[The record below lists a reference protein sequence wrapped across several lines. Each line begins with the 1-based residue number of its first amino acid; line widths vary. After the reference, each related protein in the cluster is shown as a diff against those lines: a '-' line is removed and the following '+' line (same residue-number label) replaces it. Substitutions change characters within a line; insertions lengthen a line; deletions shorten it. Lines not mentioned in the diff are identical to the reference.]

1 MCNLGN
7 LCFTIC
13 AECKFIAL
21 ILTTNPRTCVAW
33 KLIIMVHCLV
43 NAYTVCVVYLWLYL
57 CICDWLSAPPVDC
70 QLQLILFIT
79 NTPIRRLWAVA
90 ALAVLLRDTLYWVF
104 VSSFRLLS
112 VEHLQHLY
120 WSSSFPFRTDFF
132 SRSCCFLMSLLCWT
146 SFPSISSGSYVR
158 NRMNLGPRWFL
169 CWLWSPFL
177 SWCGSLNKLQL
188 IFMNNTD
195 NIFSQ
200 TTYGK

>member
-43 NAYTVCVVYLWLYL
+43 NAYTVCVVFLWLTVSSTCGLWIATHPLHYKYPRQKTLSSPCSSCFAERHTLLSL
-57 CICDWLSAPPVDC
+57 C
-70 QLQLILFIT
+70 Q
-79 NTPIRRLWAVA
+79 
-90 ALAVLLRDTLYWVF
+90 F
-104 VSSFRLLS
+104 VSFALCGALT
-112 VEHLQHLY
+112 QHLY

-146 SFPSISSGSYVR
+146 FFQASVQVLMLETGWIWDLSV
-158 NRMNLGPRWFL
+158 FL
-169 CWLWSPFL
+169 CWLWSPLL
-177 SWCGSLNKLQL
+177 SWCGYLNKLQL

-195 NIFSQ
+195 DFSQ